1 MRSDRLI
8 PRAVGQLEWNVA
20 CGVSRYLSA
29 VTDAIRCLIEPN
41 YKFIRLFQDSRYRII
56 FGFSSVRKYDD
67 LTEQADRK
75 ELNTQNH

>member
-1 MRSDRLI
+1 MRSERLI

-29 VTDAIRCLIEPN
+29 VTDAIRCLIGAN
-41 YKFIRLFQDSRYRII
+41 DKFIRLFQDSRHRII
-56 FGFSSVRKYDD
+56 FGFSSVRKYND

-75 ELNTQNH
+75 ELNTHNH